1 MVDTS
6 RIDDLKRRIERDP
19 ASIAFAQLAEEYRRA
34 GLFAEAV
41 DTCRAGLVIH
51 PAYLSARVT
60 LGRALAELG
69 RVDEARAELAHVLEI
84 APDHLA
90 ATRALAEVWRQAGD
104 TVQARRHFDAA
115 LRLAPNDPD
124 IERALRQLG
133 DVATPDRRERT
144 ADSSQGRAVATIAAL
159 ERWLEALHATRAH
172 RRA

>member
-6 RIDDLKRRIERDP
+6 RIDDLRRRIERDP

-51 PAYLSARVT
+51 PSYLSARVT
-60 LGRALAELG
+60 LGRALAGLG
-69 RVDEARAELAHVLEI
+69 RIDEARAELAHVLEI

-90 ATRALAEVWRQAGD
+90 ATRDLAEVYRQAGD
-104 TVQARRHFDAA
+104 TEQARRHFEAA
-115 LRLAPNDPD
+115 LRLAPHDPD

-133 DVATPDRRERT
+133 DAAAPDRRERT
-144 ADSSQGRAVATIAAL
+144 DSSRQRAVATIAAL
-159 ERWLEALHATRAH
+159 ERWLEALHATRTD